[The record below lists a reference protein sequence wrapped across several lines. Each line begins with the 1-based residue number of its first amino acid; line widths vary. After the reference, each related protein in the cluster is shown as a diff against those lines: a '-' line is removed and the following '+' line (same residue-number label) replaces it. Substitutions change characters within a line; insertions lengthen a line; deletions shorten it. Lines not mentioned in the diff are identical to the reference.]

1 MTFLWLFVVIC
12 SSWSIHRGA
21 GILHRVLPHQG
32 GCWLVQASQDS
43 GMSWGILANFN
54 AISLHSVHSMLL
66 FMENWPKIPWSIG
79 TIIRPC
85 IHIYEYIHMHVPTK
99 LFGIR
104 FLSILKFLL
113 NTPLI
118 LLEPLLVISIIGS
131 DFPSMFCSSRAL
143 RLVLILMLEFDGLL
157 FCSPN
162 RCSKP
167 WENGP

>member
-66 FMENWPKIPWSIG
+66 FTENWPKIPWSIG

-104 FLSILKFLL
+104 FLSILKISVEYSPDFTGALACHQYHWFRLPEYVLFFTCVTAGL
-113 NTPLI
+113 NFD
-118 LLEPLLVISIIGS
+118 VGV
-131 DFPSMFCSSRAL
+131 RWVA
-143 RLVLILMLEFDGLL
+143 VL
-157 FCSPN
+157 
-162 RCSKP
+162 
-167 WENGP
+167 